1 MISRR
6 RNKNRGIIQFALL
19 LTTVIT
25 RPLRRA
31 SDRRLLGAESHA
43 RRHTVMPL
51 AATQL
56 HIYKKNKKKSP
67 PHKIWFSFNTPPLFL
82 SSFFS
87 FFLLFLLYSRGGD
100 ATDVHLTRWSSFSFL
115 FSIIRLIIQWS
126 ERKPHCMVPITLTS
140 QCIGVN
146 SELRKPTS
154 TLFYSVV

>member
-82 SSFFS
+82 SFFFFFIFFYCSFYIQEGATLLTSTWRDDRRSLFY
-87 FFLLFLLYSRGGD
+87 FLLF
-100 ATDVHLTRWSSFSFL
+100 VWL
-115 FSIIRLIIQWS
+115 FSGPKGNRIVWCQ
-126 ERKPHCMVPITLTS
+126 
-140 QCIGVN
+140 
-146 SELRKPTS
+146 LR
-154 TLFYSVV
+154 